1 MIFFDGE
8 VTHVV
13 KRNRVVVALLIGAV
27 LAACTPTP
35 EPRAA
40 LPDDVGEVMVD
51 LDAIRVADNVYIP
64 DVAVVAAGTTVRWV
78 WEGRAAHDV
87 VGDGFASRLIVTG
100 EFAHTFTEPGA
111 YHYVC
116 TLHPGMEGV
125 VYVR

>member
-1 MIFFDGE
+1 MTGRLGRI
-8 VTHVV
+8 VV
-13 KRNRVVVALLIGAV
+13 GMVVGLL

-40 LPDDVGEVMVD
+40 LPDDVGEVRVD
-51 LDAIRVADNVYIP
+51 LDPVMVRDNVFVP
-64 DVAVVAAGTTVRWV
+64 EVVVVATGTTVRWQ
-78 WEGRAAHDV
+78 WDGRAAHDV
-87 VGDGFASRLIVTG
+87 VGDGFASALIVTG
-100 EFAHTFTEPGA
+100 EFSHTFTEVGA

>member
-1 MIFFDGE
+1 M
-8 VTHVV
+8 TWPVV
-13 KRNRVVVALLIGAV
+13 RIVAAAVVGLL

-51 LDAIRVADNVYIP
+51 LDAVMVRDNVFVP
-64 DVAVVAAGTTVRWV
+64 EVVVVAAGTSVRWQ

-87 VGDGFASRLIVTG
+87 VGDGFASQLIVTG
-100 EFAHTFTEPGA
+100 EFSHTFSEAGA

>member
-1 MIFFDGE
+1 MTGR
-8 VTHVV
+8 VTQIVAITVV
-13 KRNRVVVALLIGAV
+13 GLL
-27 LAACTPTP
+27 LAACAPTA

-51 LDAIRVADNVYIP
+51 LDAVMVRDNVFAP
-64 DVAVVAAGTTVRWV
+64 EVVVVATGTSVRWQ

-87 VGDGFASRLIVTG
+87 VGDGFASQLIVTG
-100 EFAHTFTEPGA
+100 EFSHTFTEIGA

>member
-1 MIFFDGE
+1 
-8 VTHVV
+8 VTGRISRIVS
-13 KRNRVVVALLIGAV
+13 VALVV
-27 LAACTPTP
+27 LALYGCTPTP

-51 LDAIRVADNVYIP
+51 LDAVMVRDNVYVP
-64 DVAVVAAGTTVRWV
+64 EVVVVAAGTTVRWQ
-78 WEGRAAHDV
+78 WDGRAAHDV

-100 EFAHTFTEPGA
+100 EFSHTFTEVGA